1 MVEVC
6 LRYVYIYKYTCV
18 YLFIYL
24 CIYLFVCRICIYIYT
39 HIYIYTCVR
48 LSTWIYVVY
57 ASCCNPCC
65 KKSLNTC
72 EHHVLGGLKSRL
84 DIGQHTGGKLAQ
96 RQPQKTSAGQL
107 QRMGIWMVTACF
119 FTSTK
124 TLDTFGHTSI
134 WILFC
139 KKEGSCATF
148 EPLGPCASHSI
159 WGTQRRR
166 CWSMTR
172 APVLWNGRH
181 STPEKIRKSEK
192 IWNRPQKIWGGN
204 IETPSNLLT
213 SLSFSFWSSLCSI
226 EVLHE
231 LSGHL
236 RSWYLS
242 RSSLEKSGCLNC
254 GVSGLIHPRY
264 WGKSWLCWY
273 HQHAL

>member
-1 MVEVC
+1 MLQEIVEHMWTPC
-6 LRYVYIYKYTCV
+6 SWWAQESIGHWPTHWREISPKTASKDK
-18 YLFIYL
+18 
-24 CIYLFVCRICIYIYT
+24 CRT
-39 HIYIYTCVR
+39 T
-48 LSTWIYVVY
+48 T
-57 ASCCNPCC
+57 AD
-65 KKSLNTC
+65 
-72 EHHVLGGLKSRL
+72 GDL
-84 DIGQHTGGKLAQ
+84 DGNC
-96 RQPQKTSAGQL
+96 
-107 QRMGIWMVTACF
+107 MF